1 MIKLNKDLL
10 NKIKLV
16 VFDLDG
22 TILDLNNNLSES
34 TISLVKQL
42 KKKGLKFT
50 IASARH
56 ISSFTN
62 HIESLEIEDPVI
74 SLDGLMIS
82 NPFQHKII
90 YHSTLPAKYVK
101 KAIDLSEK
109 YSVYMAICCGE
120 AICYNQNDSLLLSYL
135 SRYGTRLKLIDS
147 YQSYLDNI
155 YEIVMVSDVFEHIK
169 KIKSKMI
176 FPYTFGVHAAYY
188 RSISNGGVYFLELRK
203 MSNDKGKALKKL
215 CSYMDIDLKET
226 AVIGDWYND
235 IPLFQL
241 NALKIAMPNAVPEIK
256 KLADVVLTKSN
267 NEEGINDFLNL
278 LIEIKS

>member
-62 HIESLEIEDPVI
+62 HIESLGIEDPVI
-74 SLDGLMIS
+74 SLDGLIIS

-109 YSVYMAICCGE
+109 YSVYIDPSFYLSEDEWKSCL
-120 AICYNQNDSLLLSYL
+120 YSYL
-135 SRYGTRLKLIDS
+135 WSRDASSLWSEDK
-147 YQSYLDNI
+147 
-155 YEIVMVSDVFEHIK
+155 
-169 KIKSKMI
+169 
-176 FPYTFGVHAAYY
+176 
-188 RSISNGGVYFLELRK
+188 FL
-203 MSNDKGKALKKL
+203 
-215 CSYMDIDLKET
+215 C
-226 AVIGDWYND
+226 
-235 IPLFQL
+235 
-241 NALKIAMPNAVPEIK
+241 
-256 KLADVVLTKSN
+256 
-267 NEEGINDFLNL
+267 
-278 LIEIKS
+278 